1 MSISIRADGIKGLDP
16 SHPSSAHNPK
26 GVGIILIFILHFL
39 MYDINTTKLIAAVQ
53 ENIIP

>member
-16 SHPSSAHNPK
+16 SYPSSAHNPK
-26 GVGIILIFILHFL
+26 EVGIIFILHFL